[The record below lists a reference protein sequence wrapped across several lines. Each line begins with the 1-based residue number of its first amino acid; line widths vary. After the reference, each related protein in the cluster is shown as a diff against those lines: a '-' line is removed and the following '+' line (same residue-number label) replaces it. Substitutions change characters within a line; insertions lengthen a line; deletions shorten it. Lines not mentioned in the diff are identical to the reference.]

1 MLFHVSDAESASD
14 ASNNVGQLLLQL
26 QGLDTAADQAQHRK
40 ANLAERETL
49 KSVAESVIAWE
60 KRCTELTAFITSAED
75 AIACA
80 EQQSGEVDSKRSRL
94 REQLKTVI
102 APREA
107 EALQLEIAVL
117 DEERSTLDEEALI
130 KMDEQSSAEDE
141 LSALQAKEADL
152 REQASTAT
160 TALTEVEAAIDAG
173 LVEIGAHREQV
184 VSALPQELVGRYVH
198 VRAKLGVAA
207 AMLTGS
213 QCGGCHL
220 DLSPAEVDYVRRSPA
235 DVIPDCPQC
244 GRLLVR

>member
-1 MLFHVSDAESASD
+1 MLFHVSDTETADA

-26 QGLDTAADQAQHRK
+26 QGLDTAADQARHRK

-60 KRCTELTAFITSAED
+60 KRCTELTALITNTED
-75 AIACA
+75 AIARA
-80 EQQSGEVDSKRSRL
+80 EQQSGEIDAKHSRL
-94 REQLKTVI
+94 HGQLKTII

-107 EALQLEIAVL
+107 EALQHEIAVL

-141 LSALQAKEADL
+141 LSALQAQEADL
-152 REQASTAT
+152 REQASAAT
-160 TALTEVEAAIDAG
+160 TALTEAEAAIDAG
-173 LVEIGAHREQV
+173 LAEIGEQREHLA
-184 VSALPQELVGRYVH
+184 SALPEALVGRYEH

-213 QCGGCHL
+213 QCEGCHL
-220 DLSPAEVDYVRRSPA
+220 DLSPAEVDDVRRSPA
-235 DVIPDCPQC
+235 DAIPDCPQC

>member
-1 MLFHVSDAESASD
+1 MLFHVSDTETADA

-60 KRCTELTAFITSAED
+60 KRCTELTALISSAED
-75 AIACA
+75 AIARA
-80 EQQSGEVDSKRSRL
+80 EQQSDAVDVKRSRL
-94 REQLKTVI
+94 HEQLKTVI

-107 EALQLEIAVL
+107 EALQHEIAVL

-130 KMDEQSSAEDE
+130 KMGEQSSAEDE
-141 LSALQAKEADL
+141 VSALQAQEADF
-152 REQASTAT
+152 REQASAAT

-173 LVEIGAHREQV
+173 LTEIARQREQLI
-184 VSALPQELVGRYVH
+184 SALPEALIGRYEQ

-213 QCGGCHL
+213 QCEGCHL
-220 DLSPAEVDYVRRSPA
+220 DLSPAEVDDVRRSPA
-235 DVIPDCPQC
+235 DAIPDCPQC